1 MKRIVDLER
10 VELIVL
16 NMAAFG
22 KVGILVNC
30 DQIKFIYFD
39 PNI

>member
-10 VELIVL
+10 IELIVL

-22 KVGILVNC
+22 KVGILV
-30 DQIKFIYFD
+30 IR
-39 PNI
+39 